1 MIILIIKGSIRPLK
15 KTKNKRM
22 KKILNYS
29 IGFLLS
35 LAMASCE
42 SGLSDL
48 NVNKTNPSSL
58 DPALLLNQGII
69 NTSFP
74 VKSLVFDVG
83 IVQQMVSP
91 NGGVLAGANFNQDS
105 RDVTTQPIWA
115 VYYQSVI
122 KNTHDA
128 LVRAKDDPA
137 RSNMYNMARIYQSYV
152 FMVLTDQYGDIPY
165 TEGGAGYSDEI
176 LFPEYD
182 RQQDIYPKIIQEL
195 TEAATALN
203 PAGTIETGDAL
214 YAGDVAKWKKFAY
227 SLLLRAGMRL
237 IKVDAAKAQSTVQA
251 AVAGGVITANADNAY
266 IRHDPNFPQPIG
278 GTLNGSEA
286 ANFYLAKPFVDQ
298 LKNTNDPRLPAL
310 AIRYVGAGSGAG
322 QTVAIGSTDPAKQIG
337 MPIGKDNGT
346 ITAAATADGL
356 ASFYDYSQVDRRR
369 IVKISSPVFL
379 VTAAQT
385 NLLLAEARF
394 RGWITSGSA
403 AQYFADGIRAHMDQ
417 MAAYDPNSA
426 VPAAARDT
434 YVTANPLAAGT
445 ELQQINTQYW
455 IASFL
460 NGPEAF
466 ANFRRSGFPALTPN
480 PYGQPSNPDVPNG
493 TFIRRLTYPTSELS
507 VNTDKVNKAIE
518 QQGADKLS
526 TRVWWDKP

>member
-1 MIILIIKGSIRPLK
+1 
-15 KTKNKRM
+15 M
-22 KKILNYS
+22 KKIAHYITLV
-29 IGFLLS
+29 FLLCIS
-35 LAMASCE
+35 ASCE
-42 SGLSDL
+42 KGLSDL
-48 NVNKTNPSSL
+48 NVNETNPTSL
-58 DPALLLNQGII
+58 DPAILLNQAII

-83 IVQQMVSP
+83 IVQQMVTP

-105 RDVTTQPIWA
+105 RDVTTQPMWTA
-115 VYYQSVI
+115 YYQSVI
-122 KNTHDA
+122 KNTYDA
-128 LVRAKDDPA
+128 LTRSKDIST
-137 RSNMYNMARIYQSYV
+137 RTNMYNMVRIYQSYV

-165 TEGGAGYSDEI
+165 SQGGAGFAERI
-176 LFPEYD
+176 LFPQYEP
-182 RQQDIYPKIIQEL
+182 QQEIYTKIIQEL
-195 TEAATALN
+195 TEAAAALTTTS
-203 PAGTIETGDAL
+203 TIETGDVL

-237 IKVDAAKAQSTVQA
+237 SKVDAAKAQSTVQA
-251 AVAGGVITANADNAY
+251 AVAGGVITANSDNAY
-266 IRHDPNFPQPIG
+266 IRHDANFTQPIG

-298 LKNTNDPRLPAL
+298 LKSTNDPRLQAI
-310 AIRYVGAGSGAG
+310 AIRYVGASSGAT

-346 ITAAATADGL
+346 IGAAATADGL

-369 IVKISSPVFL
+369 MVKTFSPVFL

-394 RGWITSGSA
+394 RGWITTGTA
-403 AQYFADGIRAHMDQ
+403 ADYFANGIRAHMDQ
-417 MAAYDPNSA
+417 MVVYDVNSA
-426 VPAAARDT
+426 VSATDRDT
-434 YVTANPLAAGT
+434 YVAANPLTAGN

-480 PYGQPSNPDVPNG
+480 PYGQPNNPDVPNN

-507 VNTDKVNKAIE
+507 VNTNNVNEAISR
-518 QQGADKLS
+518 QGPDMLS
-526 TRVWWDKP
+526 TRVWWDKQ

>member
-1 MIILIIKGSIRPLK
+1 
-15 KTKNKRM
+15 M
-22 KKILNYS
+22 KKFANYILAIS
-29 IGFLLS
+29 LLYFT
-35 LAMASCE
+35 ASCDKN
-42 SGLSDL
+42 LSKL
-48 NVNKTNPSSL
+48 NVNETNSTTL
-58 DPALLLNQGII
+58 DPALLLNQAIV

-83 IVQQMVSP
+83 IVQQMITP

-105 RDVTTQPIWA
+105 RDVTTAPLWTA
-115 VYYQSVI
+115 YYQSVI
-122 KNTHDA
+122 KNTYDA
-128 LVRAKDDPA
+128 IVKSKDLST
-137 RSNMYNMARIYQSYV
+137 RTNMYNMGRIYQSYI
-152 FMVLTDQYGDIPY
+152 FMILTDEFGDIPY
-165 TEGGAGYSDEI
+165 TQGGAGLAERI
-176 LFPEYD
+176 TFPKYD

-195 TEAATALN
+195 TEAAAALTTTS
-203 PAGTIETGDAL
+203 TIETGDML

-237 IKVDAAKAQSTVQA
+237 SKIDPAKAQSTVQA
-251 AVAGGVITANADNAY
+251 AVAGGVITANADNAF
-266 IRHDPNFPQPIG
+266 IRHDANFNQPIG

-286 ANFYLAKPFVDQ
+286 ANFYLTKPFVDQ
-298 LKNTNDPRLPAL
+298 LKSTNDPRLQAL
-310 AIRYVGAGSGAG
+310 AIRYVGAKTGAG
-322 QTVAIGSTDPAKQIG
+322 QTAAIGSTDPTKQIG

-346 ITAAATADGL
+346 IGAAATADGL

-369 IVKISSPVFL
+369 IVKVSSPVFL

-394 RGWITSGSA
+394 RGWITSGTA
-403 AQYFADGIRAHMDQ
+403 AQYFADGIKAHMDQ
-417 MAAYDPNSA
+417 MAAYDVNSA
-426 VPAAARDT
+426 ITATARDT
-434 YVTANPLAAGT
+434 YVAANPLTPGT

-466 ANFRRSGFPALTPN
+466 ANFRRSGFPALMPN

-507 VNTDKVNKAIE
+507 VNTDNVNEAIGR
-518 QQGADKLS
+518 QGPDKLS
-526 TRVWWDKP
+526 TRVWWDK